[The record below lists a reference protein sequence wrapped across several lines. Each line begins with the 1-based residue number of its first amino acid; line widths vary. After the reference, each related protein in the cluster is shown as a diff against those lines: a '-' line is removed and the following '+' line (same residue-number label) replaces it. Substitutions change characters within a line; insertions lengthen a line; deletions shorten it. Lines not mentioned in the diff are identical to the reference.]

1 MKINQ
6 KSTGAFACLSLL
18 LGLGLVGTAGCSND
32 SASDSTPPLFTPAAG
47 TTPVTAPLKLY
58 SSTSIPVIAM
68 PSKGATLYRIDIQM
82 SLGKDADFIK
92 NDIVDCSVTVASA
105 GENLASDAIVEY
117 AESDASPCHAGPK
130 EDDLGAFLVGTPKA
144 SGGLSFSIK
153 MYDIDRKILARG
165 ATAAI
170 PVRPGEV
177 VDDILVATNVP

>member
-6 KSTGAFACLSLL
+6 KSTGAFACLNLL
-18 LGLGLVGTAGCSND
+18 LGLALVGTAGCSND
-32 SASDSTPPLFTPAAG
+32 SPSDSTPPVFTPAVG
-47 TTPVTAPLKLY
+47 TTSATAPLKLY
-58 SSTSIPVIAM
+58 STSIPVISM

-92 NDIVDCSVTVASA
+92 NDIVDCSVTVSSA
-105 GENLASDAIVEY
+105 GDDLASDAIVEF
-117 AESDASPCHAGPK
+117 AQSDASPCHAGPK
-130 EDDLGAFLVGTPKA
+130 EDDLGAFLVGTPKT
-144 SGGLSFSIK
+144 SGGLSFSIT

-165 ATAAI
+165 ATTTI